1 MKGTSKIAL
10 QSDQVLTKF
19 KTIDGHATPKCIQ
32 KAIVYIEQYNN

>member
-19 KTIDGHATPKCIQ
+19 KTIDGHATLNVFKKQ
-32 KAIVYIEQYNN
+32 